1 MNFIFRDFL
10 ILLYFKESEGNY
22 ILYDLI
28 RLLSISPSL
37 LEKRIDGL
45 IDKGALFVD
54 ERINYRVSEYG
65 LILIEQNNFS
75 RINLASLI
83 REIND
88 EYPDEIVDST
98 LSLDDIYIP
107 KNFENVLYSKR
118 EIDGL
123 Y

>member
-37 LEKRIDGL
+37 LEKRIDEL

-54 ERINYRVSEYG
+54 ERMNYRVSEYG
-65 LILIEQNNFS
+65 LILIEQNKFS

-83 REIND
+83 REINV
-88 EYPDEIVDST
+88 ENPEEIIDST